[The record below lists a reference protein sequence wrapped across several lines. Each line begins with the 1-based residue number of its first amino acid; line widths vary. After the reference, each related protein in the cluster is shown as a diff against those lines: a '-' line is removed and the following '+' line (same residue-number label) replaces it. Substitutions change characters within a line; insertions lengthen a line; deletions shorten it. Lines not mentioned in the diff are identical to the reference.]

1 MELFVTIVSEILAPS
16 NLLMMFF
23 GTVFGMFCGALP
35 GLSATMACALLV
47 PFTFTMPPTT
57 GLITLGAIY
66 GGAIYGGSFSAILV
80 NAPGTPSSIG
90 TTFDGYPMAK
100 KGEGYRAITIAT
112 VASVFGGIFGTLV
125 LIFLAPPLAIW
136 SLNFGPTEFFWVA
149 MFGMTIIASV
159 DEKSMLKSVIGGF
172 LGMLISTIGIAPVG
186 GEARFTFGFPSLMG
200 GLQLVVALI
209 GFFCIPE
216 MMNLVGRK
224 IEQTTTTFTA
234 KKEKGIV
241 WATTK
246 DIFTRRWGNL
256 LRSSV
261 IGIVTGMLPGAGGS
275 IANLIAYNEAKR
287 ASKHPEEFGTGCVDG
302 IVATE
307 SSNNAVVG
315 AGMIPLVTLGIPGAP
330 PDAII
335 LAALLMM
342 GLKPG
347 AELFS
352 GSYAEI
358 TYTFMYSMIAA
369 NIMMMF
375 VGLMGGMSLY
385 KGTSRLPIRYL
396 ATSVLFLT
404 IIGSYAIR
412 NSMFDVIAMVAL
424 GILGYLL
431 IQLKFHPA
439 PIVLGLILGPIIEEG
454 FCQTILMAT
463 GRANKW
469 IPFFERPLSQVL
481 IVLCLISALWPLF
494 KKVLEFTKKKGGPV
508 NERA

>member
-1 MELFVTIVSEILAPS
+1 
-16 NLLMMFF
+16 MMFF

-35 GLSATMACALLV
+35 GLTATMACALLV

-112 VASVFGGIFGTLV
+112 ISSVFGGIFGTLV
-125 LIFLAPPLAIW
+125 LIFLAPPLATW

-159 DEKSMLKSVIGGF
+159 EEKAILKSVIGGF
-172 LGMLISTIGIAPVG
+172 LGMLISTIGIAPIG
-186 GEARFTFGFPSLMG
+186 GEVRFTFGFPLLMG

-216 MMNLVGRK
+216 MMNLVGGGMDK
-224 IEQTTTTFTA
+224 PDQIA
-234 KKEKGIV
+234 VKKQKGIV
-241 WATTK
+241 WATIK
-246 DIFTRRWGNL
+246 DFFQNRMVNVF
-256 LRSSV
+256 RSSI
-261 IGIVTGMLPGAGGS
+261 IGTVTGILPGAGGS

-302 IVATE
+302 IIATE
-307 SSNNAVVG
+307 TSNNAVVG
-315 AGMIPLVTLGIPGAP
+315 SSMIPLFTLGIPGAP

-347 AELFS
+347 AELFT
-352 GSYAEI
+352 GGYAEI

-385 KGTSRLPIRYL
+385 KGTNRLPIRYL
-396 ATSVLFLT
+396 ATAVLFLT

-412 NSMFDVIAMVAL
+412 NSMFDVFAMVVC
-424 GILGYLL
+424 GIVGYLL

-454 FCQTILMAT
+454 FCQTILMST
-463 GRANKW
+463 GRAKPW
-469 IPFFERPLSQVL
+469 MAFFDRPLSQFL
-481 IVLCLISALWPLF
+481 IVLCVISAFWPLF
-494 KKVLEFTKKKGGPV
+494 KKIFELIKKGGPI